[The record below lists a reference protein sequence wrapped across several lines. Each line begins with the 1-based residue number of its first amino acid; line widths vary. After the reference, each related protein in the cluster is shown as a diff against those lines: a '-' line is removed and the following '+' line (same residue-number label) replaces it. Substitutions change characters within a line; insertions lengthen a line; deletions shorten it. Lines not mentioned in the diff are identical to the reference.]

1 MAKTR
6 EQVID
11 QFFETNYPQ
20 FGTYYPKVGAVIVEK
35 AEKYDLRVRTV
46 AAFVEKESGGR
57 KIFGCDAGSL
67 FCQDFVTR
75 ERLDRLIQWVG
86 NGRASNGVA
95 WMQLT
100 YPPLIMRAERRGG
113 ANRAGPN
120 IDVGCEELKR
130 LFLIYDDGSRLGWL
144 RAAAS
149 YNGGPG
155 NFTEVTMRYASDVE
169 AKARAWGRRLARAT

>member
-1 MAKTR
+1 MAETR

-11 QFFETNYPQ
+11 RFFETNYQQ
-20 FGTYYPKVGAVIVEK
+20 FGSYYPKVGAVIVEK

-57 KIFGCDAGSL
+57 RIFGCDAGSI
-67 FCQDFVTR
+67 FCNQFVTR
-75 ERLDRLIQWVG
+75 EALDRLIRWVG
-86 NGRASNGVA
+86 NGGASNGVA

-100 YPPLIMRAERRGG
+100 YFPLIMRAEQRGG
-113 ANRAGPN
+113 ANNAGPN

-149 YNGGPG
+149 YNGGQG
-155 NFTEVTMRYASDVE
+155 NFTEVTMRYARDVE
-169 AKARAWGRRLARAT
+169 AKALAWGRRLAALT